1 MALIEARGLRKTYSG
16 DGVDVRALDGVDLDV
31 GTGEFL
37 AVMGPSGSGKS
48 TLLHVLGALDV
59 PDEGSIALD
68 GRELSG
74 LSRAQL
80 ADVRR
85 KKVGVVFQF
94 FNLVGVLTVGENV
107 ALPAVLDRSD
117 DAAARSRAA
126 ALLDELGLGQSTDKL
141 PSQLSG
147 GEQQRAAIARA
158 LINDPAV
165 VLADEPTGNLDRR
178 SGIEVMA
185 MLRRVNERGQTIVL
199 VTHDP
204 AVAAHARR
212 VVFMRDGRLE
222 DEIAVTG
229 RGSPKPILAKLAA
242 LDGE

>member
-1 MALIEARGLRKTYSG
+1 MAFIEARGLRKTYG
-16 DGVDVRALDGVDLDV
+16 TDGVDVRALDGIDLDV
-31 GTGEFL
+31 NVGEFL

-48 TLLHVLGALDV
+48 TLLHMLGALDV
-59 PDEGSIALD
+59 PDEGTVQVD
-68 GRELSG
+68 GQELSG
-74 LSRAQL
+74 LSRAEL

-85 KKVGVVFQF
+85 RRVGVVFQF
-94 FNLVGVLTVGENV
+94 FNLVPVLTVVENV
-107 ALPAVLDRSD
+107 SLPAVLDGVGD
-117 DAAARSRAA
+117 DAAQTRARDLLKTL
-126 ALLDELGLGQSTDKL
+126 ALHDASGKL

-158 LINDPAV
+158 LINEPSV

-178 SGIEVMA
+178 SGAEVMT
-185 MLRRVNERGQTIVL
+185 MLRDVHERGQTIVL

-222 DEIAVTG
+222 DEITVTG

-242 LDGE
+242 LEG

>member
-31 GTGEFL
+31 GAGESV
-37 AVMGPSGSGKS
+37 AIMGPSGSGKS
-48 TLLHVLGALDV
+48 TLLHVLGALDTA
-59 PDEGSIALD
+59 DEGRVVLD
-68 GRELSG
+68 GRNLAG
-74 LSRAQL
+74 LGRADL

-85 KKVGVVFQF
+85 ERVGIVFQF
-94 FNLVGVLTVGENV
+94 FNLVPVLTVLENV
-107 ALPAVLDRSD
+107 SLPAVLDGTSD
-117 DAAARSRAA
+117 TAARDRAA
-126 ALLDELGLGQSTDKL
+126 SLLAQLGLDEESSKL

-158 LINDPAV
+158 LINEPSV
-165 VLADEPTGNLDRR
+165 VLADEPTGNLDRT
-178 SGIEVMA
+178 SGVEVMA
-185 MLRRVNERGQTIVL
+185 LLRDVNERGQTIVL

-212 VVFMRDGRLE
+212 VVFMRDGKLE

-229 RGSPKPILAKLAA
+229 RGSPRPILAKLAA
-242 LDGE
+242 LEG

>member
-1 MALIEARGLRKTYSG
+1 VALIEARGLRKTYSG

-31 GTGEFL
+31 AAGEYV

-48 TLLHVLGALDV
+48 TLLHVLGALD
-59 PDEGSIALD
+59 IADDGTVVLD
-68 GRELSG
+68 GRALSG
-74 LSRAQL
+74 LGRTEL

-85 KKVGVVFQF
+85 ELVGIVFQF
-94 FNLVGVLTVGENV
+94 FNLVGVLTVLENV
-107 ALPAVLDRSD
+107 SLPAVLGGSSD
-117 DAAARSRAA
+117 TQARERAA
-126 ALLDELGLGQSTDKL
+126 ALLAQLGLDDVSGKV

-158 LINDPAV
+158 LINEPSV

-178 SGIEVMA
+178 SGAEVMA
-185 MLRRVNERGQTIVL
+185 LLQDVHDRGQTIVL

-212 VVFMRDGRLE
+212 VVFMRDGKLE

-229 RGSPKPILAKLAA
+229 RGSPRPILAKLAA
-242 LDGE
+242 LEG

>member
-1 MALIEARGLRKTYSG
+1 VALIEARGLRKTYRG

-31 GTGEFL
+31 AAGEYV

-48 TLLHVLGALDV
+48 TLLHVLGALDTADDGTV
-59 PDEGSIALD
+59 VLD
-68 GRELSG
+68 GRALSG
-74 LSRAQL
+74 LGRTEL

-85 KKVGVVFQF
+85 ELVGIVFQF
-94 FNLVGVLTVGENV
+94 FNLVGVLTVLENV
-107 ALPAVLDRSD
+107 SLPAVLDGSSD
-117 DAAARSRAA
+117 TQARERAA
-126 ALLDELGLGQSTDKL
+126 ALLAELGLDDVSGKV
-141 PSQLSG
+141 PSHLSG

-158 LINDPAV
+158 LINEPSV

-178 SGIEVMA
+178 SGTEVMA
-185 MLRRVNERGQTIVL
+185 LLRDVHDRGQTIVL

-212 VVFMRDGRLE
+212 VVFMRDGKLE

-229 RGSPKPILAKLAA
+229 RGSPRPILAKLAA
-242 LDGE
+242 LEG